1 MFPKENVSV
10 NVRNWNYWEA
20 SNVQSKADVT
30 KLGAVLLGSQVA
42 CDAYHEG
49 RPIRVVSHAHA
60 DHMVGL
66 GKSLKNCQV
75 TVMTP
80 ATRDIIDAL
89 KGPRWLARGTV
100 KTLDY
105 EEPLTYENE
114 TMTLHYADH
123 ILGTA
128 QVLVEDKEQSRILY
142 TSDFRYSQTPL
153 VEADILVMEATYG
166 DPVRV
171 RPFGIMAEGLLVS
184 LVEQG
189 LKRGPV
195 YVFGYHGKLQKMMRI
210 LHEAEIKAP
219 FLVPEKIHRVSRVC
233 ERHGMKLGK
242 YLLPF
247 DGEEA
252 KSILAQHEPSVVFYH
267 SYFRKKVEGEALQ
280 IHASGWEFRK
290 PCRRIGTNKYVVAL
304 SDHSDFN
311 ELLEYV
317 ERCTPKMV
325 ITDKYR
331 SEAARILAREIE
343 KRLKI
348 PAKAAPV

>member
-1 MFPKENVSV
+1 V
-10 NVRNWNYWEA
+10 EA
-20 SNVQSKADVT
+20 PLIKSKANVT
-30 KLGAVLLGSQVA
+30 NLGAVLLGQHVA
-42 CDAYHEG
+42 CDAYDEA
-49 RPIRVVSHAHA
+49 RPIRVVTHAHA

-66 GKSLKNCQV
+66 GKSLKNGEV
-75 TVMTP
+75 TIMTP
-80 ATRDIIDAL
+80 ATKDMIDAL
-89 KGPRWLARGTV
+89 KGPRFLSRGAV

-105 EEPLTYENE
+105 GEEFTYGDE
-114 TMTLHYADH
+114 TLTLHYADH

-128 QVLVEDKEQSRILY
+128 QALVEDKEQTRILY
-142 TSDFRYSQTPL
+142 TSDFRYSRTPR
-153 VEADILVMEATYG
+153 VDADILVMEATYG

-171 RPFGIMAEGLLVS
+171 RPFGMMAEGILVS

-210 LHEAEIKAP
+210 LYEAKIKTP
-219 FLVPEKIHRVSRVC
+219 FIVPEKIHRVSNVC
-233 ERHGMKLGK
+233 EKHGMKLGK
-242 YLLPF
+242 QLLPF

-252 KSILAQHEPSVVFYH
+252 QSMLTQNEPSVVFYH
-267 SYFRKKVEGEALQ
+267 SYSRKKINGEALQ
-280 IHASGWEFRK
+280 IRASGWEFRK
-290 PCRRIGTNKYVVAL
+290 PCRRVGANEYVVAL

-317 ERCTPKMV
+317 ERCNPRLV

-331 SEAARILAREIE
+331 SEAANIFAREIE

-348 PAKAAPV
+348 PAKAAPT

>member
-1 MFPKENVSV
+1 
-10 NVRNWNYWEA
+10 
-20 SNVQSKADVT
+20 
-30 KLGAVLLGSQVA
+30 LGAVLLGKNVA
-42 CDAYHEG
+42 CDAYDEA
-49 RPIRVVSHAHA
+49 RPIRVVTHAHA

-66 GKSLKNCQV
+66 GKSLKNCEV
-75 TVMTP
+75 TIMTP
-80 ATRDIIDAL
+80 ATRDMIDAL

-105 EEPLTYENE
+105 GEPVTYEDE
-114 TMTLHYADH
+114 TLTLHYADH

-128 QVLVEDKEQSRILY
+128 QALVEDKEQTRILY
-142 TSDFRYSQTPL
+142 TSDFRYSRTPL

-171 RPFGIMAEGLLVS
+171 RPFSMMVEGMLVS

-189 LKRGPV
+189 LNRGPV

-210 LHEAEIKAP
+210 LYEAKIKTP
-219 FLVPEKIHRVSRVC
+219 FIVPEKIHRVSKVC

-242 YLLPF
+242 QLLPF
-247 DGEEA
+247 EDEEA
-252 KSILAQHEPSVVFYH
+252 QSMLNQNEACVVFYH
-267 SYFRKKVEGEALQ
+267 SYSRKRVEGEALQ

-290 PCRRIGTNKYVVAL
+290 PCRRVGANKYVVAL

-317 ERCTPKMV
+317 ERCNPRMV
-325 ITDKYR
+325 ITDKHR
-331 SEAARILAREIE
+331 SEAANIFAKEIE

-348 PAKAAPV
+348 PARAAPS

>member
-1 MFPKENVSV
+1 M
-10 NVRNWNYWEA
+10 R
-20 SNVQSKADVT
+20 SKADVT
-30 KLGAVLLGSQVA
+30 KLGAVLLGKHVA
-42 CDAYHEG
+42 CDAYDES

-60 DHMVGL
+60 DHMLGL
-66 GKSLKNCQV
+66 GKSLKNCEV

-80 ATRDIIDAL
+80 ATRDMIDAL

-105 EEPLTYENE
+105 EEPFTYEDE
-114 TMTLHYADH
+114 TLTLHYADH

-128 QVLVEDKEQSRILY
+128 QALVEDKEQTRILY
-142 TSDFRYSQTPL
+142 TSDFRYSRTPL
-153 VEADILVMEATYG
+153 VKADILVMEATYG

-171 RPFGIMAEGLLVS
+171 RPFGMMAEGILVS

-210 LHEAEIKAP
+210 LYEAKIKTP
-219 FLVPEKIHRVSRVC
+219 FIVPEKIHRVSKVC

-242 YLLPF
+242 QLLPF
-247 DGEEA
+247 DGEESQSMLNQNA
-252 KSILAQHEPSVVFYH
+252 PCVVFYH
-267 SYFRKKVEGEALQ
+267 SYSRRKVEGEALQ
-280 IHASGWEFRK
+280 IRASGWEFRK
-290 PCRRIGTNKYVVAL
+290 PCRRIGANKYVVAL

-317 ERCTPKMV
+317 ERCNPKMV
-325 ITDKYR
+325 ITDKHR
-331 SEAARILAREIE
+331 SEAARIFAKEIE

-348 PAKAAPV
+348 PAKAAPL

>member
-1 MFPKENVSV
+1 
-10 NVRNWNYWEA
+10 
-20 SNVQSKADVT
+20 
-30 KLGAVLLGSQVA
+30 
-42 CDAYHEG
+42 
-49 RPIRVVSHAHA
+49 
-60 DHMVGL
+60 
-66 GKSLKNCQV
+66 
-75 TVMTP
+75 MTP

-89 KGPRWLARGTV
+89 KGSCWLARGIV
-100 KTLDY
+100 KTIDY
-105 EEPLTYENE
+105 KEPLTYEDE
-114 TMTLHYADH
+114 ILTLHYADH

-128 QVLVEDKEQSRILY
+128 QVLVEDKEHTRILY

-153 VEADILVMEATYG
+153 VKADILVMEATYG

-171 RPFGIMAEGLLVS
+171 RPFGIMAESLLVS

-210 LHEAEIKAP
+210 LYEAKIKMP

-233 ERHGMKLGK
+233 ESHGMKLGK

-247 DGEEA
+247 NSEEA
-252 KSILAQHEPSVVFYH
+252 QLILAQHEPSVVFHH
-267 SYFRKKVEGEALQ
+267 SYSRKKVQGEALQ

-290 PCRRIGTNKYVVAL
+290 PCRRIGANKYVVAL

-317 ERCTPKMV
+317 ERCNPKMV
-325 ITDKYR
+325 ITDKHR

>member
-1 MFPKENVSV
+1 L
-10 NVRNWNYWEA
+10 WEA
-20 SNVQSKADVT
+20 TRIKSKADVT
-30 KLGAVLLGSQVA
+30 KSGAVILGKHVA
-42 CDAYHEG
+42 CDAHDDS

-66 GKSLKNCQV
+66 GKSLKNCEV
-75 TVMTP
+75 TIMTP
-80 ATRDIIDAL
+80 ATRDMIDAL
-89 KGPRWLARGTV
+89 KGPRFLSRGTV

-105 EEPLTYENE
+105 GEAFTYGDE
-114 TMTLHYADH
+114 TLTLHYADH

-128 QVLVEDKEQSRILY
+128 QALVEDKEQTRILY
-142 TSDFRYSQTPL
+142 TSDFRYSRTPL

-171 RPFGIMAEGLLVS
+171 RPFGMMAEGILVS

-210 LHEAEIKAP
+210 LYEAKIKAP
-219 FLVPEKIHRVSRVC
+219 FIVPERIHCVSMVC

-242 YLLPF
+242 QLLPF

-252 KSILAQHEPSVVFYH
+252 QSILTQNEPSVVFYH
-267 SYFRKKVEGEALQ
+267 SYSRKKVEGEALQ
-280 IHASGWEFRK
+280 IRASGWEFGK
-290 PCRRIGTNKYVVAL
+290 PCRRVGANEYVVAL

-311 ELLEYV
+311 ELLRYV
-317 ERCTPKMV
+317 ERCNPRMV

-331 SEAARILAREIE
+331 SEAARIFAREIE